1 MKKRIYCDYYIGID
15 AGTDSVGWAV
25 TDEYYNILKFRDKTM
40 WGIRLFDE
48 ANPAAER
55 RTHRT
60 QRRRYGRRAQR
71 TKLLQELF
79 AEEITKKDPGFFL
92 RMKESKYLPE
102 DRKYDFKYLLFNDDN
117 YTDGDFHK
125 DYPTAYRLRKAF
137 LDGKNISDP
146 RLLYLAVH
154 HIIINRGHFLFD
166 GVNVENVT
174 KFETVFNSLV
184 EYINDNFDS
193 ESDIKKITDVDTAK
207 FSEILKSKNTVT
219 AKKEAL
225 YELFGVKKGQL
236 KAVCDLLTGSSSVKL
251 SDLFDNETLNSA
263 ENIKIIFSDSS
274 YRDNHDIYEEVLED
288 KVEFTDYLKAVYDW
302 SVLADILGEHE
313 YISEVKDSEYEQ
325 YGEDLK
331 KLQRAVKK
339 YCPDRMNSFFYS
351 PDNGRNY
358 CAYAGSCNTG
368 GKKYSRLKWK
378 KKDNEKKK
386 TVQECFYKVV
396 KEMLNE
402 HLDDEDVKYIFDRI
416 ADGSFLIKLRTSK
429 NCIFP
434 YQLNELE
441 LRKILKNAENN
452 FPFLKEKDESGLTVS
467 DKIMKLLTFRIP
479 YYVGPL
485 NDEHKG
491 KNSNCWMVRRDNSKD
506 RITPWNFE
514 NKVDIEQ
521 SAQEFIFRMTNK
533 CTYLY
538 GEDVL
543 PKNSLLYSEY
553 EVLNELNNLSLN
565 GERLNVEDK
574 KDIIE
579 KVFKQKNKVKIKD
592 IVNYYRSVGKEVS
605 ADDFSGLSDMKEFKS
620 SLKSY
625 RDFDKIL
632 GGRFNYNYA
641 EEAILAVLLFSGDK
655 KILTSRLK
663 KIGGG
668 YFTDDEIKKISSL
681 RYSDWGRFSKKLLTG
696 VYSAYS
702 QTGEYMNIITAM
714 RETTCNFME
723 TQGQNFGFKDEI
735 QKINS
740 EVMPKI
746 NEFSYDALV
755 KDLYVSPKIKR
766 SVWQTLLIVREIV
779 KITGHEPKKI
789 FIEMARGT
797 DGTSKTP
804 DSRKKKLQDF
814 YKNCQKEKFEIIKS
828 IDFEGLNQSLK
839 ARDDS
844 ELRSDK
850 LYFYYSQLGRDMY
863 TGEEISLD
871 NFSNY
876 DKDHIYPRSLT
887 KDDSLDNLV
896 LVKKTI
902 NQDEKKAVY
911 PIPNGIIK
919 PKARELWEVLLKNG
933 LISKEKY
940 YRLTRTTE
948 FSLEERASFVNR
960 QIIETQQSTKAVVN
974 VLKQVFPKSAVVGV
988 KAGIVKD
995 FKDKYKIEK
1004 VRMVNDNHHAKDA
1017 YVSIISGNV
1026 FDTKFKHNVWAYFK
1040 NNDFEK
1046 YTLNTSIYDSNVGS
1060 KEKPAWKGGANG
1072 SIKTIKKIIADE
1084 QSILYTRYAFIRDG
1098 SFFDENLNPKP
1109 KPKSKSTLIPS
1120 KTGDEHLINQSDREI
1135 VKKYGGYSS
1144 KYAYFYLV
1152 EDSDETRSIVSVP
1165 AYLADSAEKDSAVLK
1180 NYLKNY
1186 AKIKEP
1192 KILMKKIKIGTL
1204 FCIDGFRVYLSGR
1217 KSEDDLRFKPGVQL
1231 VLPEDMY
1238 NYSKK
1243 IEVFMKHYP
1252 KFVENELNESEI
1264 DYYKFDSNKNL
1275 KLYDFFLERLL
1286 DNPFCKYARTK
1297 NSKSDYEQLNEKRTD
1312 FINLSMYKQVV
1323 VLFRLFKIF
1332 RCNAECAKFEDNFDT
1347 NFKIEGNLGE
1357 MFGNKKIDIITGKGN
1372 GKKSIYILNQSPTGL
1387 LEHKAVNLHSEKLK
1401 EK

>member
-1 MKKRIYCDYYIGID
+1 MKNEKRTYSDYFIGID

-25 TDEYYNILKFRDKTM
+25 TDEQYNILKFGKKAM

-48 ANPAAER
+48 ANPAADR
-55 RTHRT
+55 RMYRT

-79 AEEITKKDPGFFL
+79 AEEIAKKDPGFFL

-102 DRKYDFKYLLFNDDN
+102 DRKFDFKYLLFNDDN

-125 DYPTAYRLRKAF
+125 EYPTVYHLRKAF

-193 ESDIKKITDVDTAK
+193 ESDIKKITDVDTAE
-207 FSEILKSKNTVT
+207 FSEILKSKSAVT
-219 AKKEAL
+219 AKKKAL

-236 KAVCDLLTGSSSVKL
+236 KAVCDLLAGSSSVKL

-263 ENIKIIFSDSS
+263 EKNKITFSSSSYQDEHDSYEEILDGDIIFTDLLKSVYDWSILADILGDNSYISQSKVKSYDKHRADLELLKKVVNKHCRDKYYDLFKSDKNDKNYCAYSGMCKIGGKKKEIKRVKQDDFYAEIKKILKPFDDDDDVKIIFSD
-274 YRDNHDIYEEVLED
+274 IET
-288 KVEFTDYLKAVYDW
+288 K
-302 SVLADILGEHE
+302 
-313 YISEVKDSEYEQ
+313 
-325 YGEDLK
+325 
-331 KLQRAVKK
+331 
-339 YCPDRMNSFFYS
+339 
-351 PDNGRNY
+351 
-358 CAYAGSCNTG
+358 
-368 GKKYSRLKWK
+368 
-378 KKDNEKKK
+378 
-386 TVQECFYKVV
+386 
-396 KEMLNE
+396 
-402 HLDDEDVKYIFDRI
+402 
-416 ADGSFLIKLRTSK
+416 SFLPKQISTE
-429 NCIFP
+429 NCALP
-434 YQLNELE
+434 YQLNEFE
-441 LRKILKNAENN
+441 LKMILSNAGNN
-452 FPFLKEKDESGLTVS
+452 FPFLKEKDESGITVS

-485 NDEHKG
+485 NDAHKSE
-491 KNSNCWMVRRDNSKD
+491 NSNCWMVRRDNSKD

-605 ADDFSGLSDMKEFKS
+605 ADDFSGLADMKEFKS

-735 QKINS
+735 RKINS

-804 DSRKKKLQDF
+804 DSRKNRL
-814 YKNCQKEKFEIIKS
+814 
-828 IDFEGLNQSLK
+828 
-839 ARDDS
+839 S
-844 ELRSDK
+844 ELYKKCGEDSGVLYDSLAKHTDSDLRK
-850 LYFYYSQLGRDMY
+850 TALYLYYTQMGKCMY
-863 TGEEISLD
+863 SGENIELD
-871 NFSNY
+871 DLFDKNIY
-876 DKDHIYPRSLT
+876 DIDHIYPQSKT
-887 KDDSLDNLV
+887 KDDSLDNKV
-896 LVKKTI
+896 LVKKKL
-902 NQDEKKAVY
+902 NLDKSDKF
-911 PIPNGIIK
+911 PIPSHIITD
-919 PKARELWEVLLKNG
+919 KARENWIACKNAG

-940 YRLTRTTE
+940 ERLTRKTE
-948 FSLEERASFVNR
+948 LTADELAGFINR
-960 QIIETQQSTKAVVN
+960 QLVETRQSTKAVAEILTEMFPDTAIVYSKASN
-974 VLKQVFPKSAVVGV
+974 ADVFK
-988 KAGIVKD
+988 
-995 FKDKYKIEK
+995 KYFDIPK
-1004 VRMVNDNHHAKDA
+1004 VREVNDYHHARDA
-1017 YVSIISGNV
+1017 YINIVVGNV
-1026 FDTKFKHNVWAYFK
+1026 FDVKFTRNAVRFIKSGKQYSLNECMY
-1040 NNDFEK
+1040 DFP
-1046 YTLNTSIYDSNVGS
+1046 VGN
-1060 KEKPAWKGGANG
+1060 KDNPAWIPGVDG
-1072 SIKTIKKIIADE
+1072 TISTVKKVCSRE
-1084 QSILYTRYAFIRDG
+1084 NILYTRMPYTQCGTLYDVQLLKKGKGQFPAKPGDCHFDG
-1098 SFFDENLNPKP
+1098 QTSEE
-1109 KPKSKSTLIPS
+1109 I
-1120 KTGDEHLINQSDREI
+1120 IN
-1135 VKKYGGYSS
+1135 KYGGYN
-1144 KYAYFYLV
+1144 KIKGAYFCLV
-1152 EDSDETRSIVSVP
+1152 EHTDKKNNRVRSIEFVP
-1165 AYLADSAEKDSAVLK
+1165 VYLADSIEKNPSLLEKYVSETLGLKDADVRIRRIKMDSLFSYNGFLMNLSGRTGRQLIFKPAVQLRLNMGYYK
-1180 NYLKNY
+1180 YLKNIVKFHDRQRIMKNTLTVSDFDDISKEKNLELY
-1186 AKIKEP
+1186 DVLLSKIK
-1192 KILMKKIKIGTL
+1192 
-1204 FCIDGFRVYLSGR
+1204 DGVYGIVYSTPLKLLTENREKFISLS
-1217 KSEDDLRFKPGVQL
+1217 
-1231 VLPEDMY
+1231 
-1238 NYSKK
+1238 
-1243 IEVFMKHYP
+1243 
-1252 KFVENELNESEI
+1252 VESQAELLYNELHLFQCNRVNSDLSLLGGSPNSGI
-1264 DYYKFDSNKNL
+1264 ILIQKTVTDKNKEYL
-1275 KLYDFFLERLL
+1275 
-1286 DNPFCKYARTK
+1286 
-1297 NSKSDYEQLNEKRTD
+1297 
-1312 FINLSMYKQVV
+1312 I
-1323 VLFRLFKIF
+1323 
-1332 RCNAECAKFEDNFDT
+1332 
-1347 NFKIEGNLGE
+1347 
-1357 MFGNKKIDIITGKGN
+1357 
-1372 GKKSIYILNQSPTGL
+1372 NQSPTGL
-1387 LEHKAVNLHSEKLK
+1387 FESAPVDLYTI
-1401 EK
+1401 

>member
-1 MKKRIYCDYYIGID
+1 MKNEKRTYPDYFIGID

-25 TDEYYNILKFRDKTM
+25 TDEQYNILKFGKKAM

-55 RTHRT
+55 RMYRT

-125 DYPTAYRLRKAF
+125 EYPTVYHLRKAF

-154 HIIINRGHFLFD
+154 HVIINRGHFLFD

-193 ESDIKKITDVDTAK
+193 ESDIKKITDVDTAE
-207 FSEILKSKNTVT
+207 FSEILKSKSTVT
-219 AKKEAL
+219 AKKKAL
-225 YELFGVKKGQL
+225 YELFGVKKGQI
-236 KAVCDLLTGSSSVKL
+236 KAVCDLLAGSSSVKL
-251 SDLFDNETLNSA
+251 SDLFDNETLNSSEKNKITFSSSSYQDEHDSYEEILDGDIIFTDLLKSVYDWSILADILGDNSYISQSKVKSYDKHRADLKLLKKVVNKHCRDKYYDLFKSDKNDKNYCAYSGMCKIGGKKKEIKRAKLDDFYA
-263 ENIKIIFSDSS
+263 EIKKILKPFDDDDDVKIIFSD
-274 YRDNHDIYEEVLED
+274 IET
-288 KVEFTDYLKAVYDW
+288 K
-302 SVLADILGEHE
+302 
-313 YISEVKDSEYEQ
+313 
-325 YGEDLK
+325 
-331 KLQRAVKK
+331 
-339 YCPDRMNSFFYS
+339 
-351 PDNGRNY
+351 
-358 CAYAGSCNTG
+358 
-368 GKKYSRLKWK
+368 
-378 KKDNEKKK
+378 
-386 TVQECFYKVV
+386 
-396 KEMLNE
+396 
-402 HLDDEDVKYIFDRI
+402 
-416 ADGSFLIKLRTSK
+416 SFLPKQISTE
-429 NCIFP
+429 NCALP
-434 YQLNELE
+434 YQLNEFE
-441 LRKILKNAENN
+441 LKRILSNAENN
-452 FPFLKEKDESGLTVS
+452 FSFLKEKDESGITVS

-605 ADDFSGLSDMKEFKS
+605 ADDFSGLADMKEFKS

-632 GGRFNYNYA
+632 GGRFNCNYA

-746 NEFSYDALV
+746 NEFSYDVLV

-804 DSRKKKLQDF
+804 DSRKNRL
-814 YKNCQKEKFEIIKS
+814 
-828 IDFEGLNQSLK
+828 
-839 ARDDS
+839 S
-844 ELRSDK
+844 ELYKKCGEDSGVLYDSLAKHTDSDLRK
-850 LYFYYSQLGRDMY
+850 TALYLYYTQMGKCMY
-863 TGEEISLD
+863 SGEDIELD
-871 NFSNY
+871 NLFDKNIY
-876 DKDHIYPRSLT
+876 DIDHIYPQSKT
-887 KDDSLDNLV
+887 KDDSLDNKV
-896 LVKKTI
+896 LVKKKL
-902 NQDEKKAVY
+902 NLDKSDKF
-911 PIPNGIIK
+911 PIPSHIITD
-919 PKARELWEVLLKNG
+919 KARENWIACKNAG

-940 YRLTRTTE
+940 ERLTRKTE
-948 FSLEERASFVNR
+948 LTADELAGFINR
-960 QIIETQQSTKAVVN
+960 QLVETRQSTKAVAEILTEMFPDTAIVYSKASN
-974 VLKQVFPKSAVVGV
+974 ADVFK
-988 KAGIVKD
+988 
-995 FKDKYKIEK
+995 KYFDIPK
-1004 VRMVNDNHHAKDA
+1004 VREVNDYHHARDA
-1017 YVSIISGNV
+1017 YINIVVGNV
-1026 FDTKFKHNVWAYFK
+1026 FDVKFTRNAVRFIKSGKQYSLNECMY
-1040 NNDFEK
+1040 DFP
-1046 YTLNTSIYDSNVGS
+1046 VGN
-1060 KEKPAWKGGANG
+1060 KDNPAWIPGDDG
-1072 SIKTIKKIIADE
+1072 TISTVKKVCSRE
-1084 QSILYTRYAFIRDG
+1084 NILYTRMPYTQCGTLYDVQLLKKGKGQFPAKPGDCHFDG
-1098 SFFDENLNPKP
+1098 QTNEE
-1109 KPKSKSTLIPS
+1109 I
-1120 KTGDEHLINQSDREI
+1120 IN
-1135 VKKYGGYSS
+1135 KYGGYN
-1144 KYAYFYLV
+1144 KIKGAYFCLV
-1152 EDSDETRSIVSVP
+1152 EHTDKKNNRVRSIEYVP
-1165 AYLADSAEKDSAVLK
+1165 VYLADSIEKNPSLLEKYVSETLGLKDADVRIRRIKMDSLFSYNGFLMNLSGRTGSRLIFKPAVQLRLNMGYYK
-1180 NYLKNY
+1180 YLKNIVKFHDRQRIMKNTLTVSDFDDISKEKNLELY
-1186 AKIKEP
+1186 DVLLSKIK
-1192 KILMKKIKIGTL
+1192 
-1204 FCIDGFRVYLSGR
+1204 DGVYGIVYSTSLKLLTEKREKFISLS
-1217 KSEDDLRFKPGVQL
+1217 
-1231 VLPEDMY
+1231 
-1238 NYSKK
+1238 
-1243 IEVFMKHYP
+1243 
-1252 KFVENELNESEI
+1252 VELQAELLYNELHLFQCNRVNSDLSLLGGSPNSGI
-1264 DYYKFDSNKNL
+1264 ILIQKTVTDKNKEYL
-1275 KLYDFFLERLL
+1275 
-1286 DNPFCKYARTK
+1286 
-1297 NSKSDYEQLNEKRTD
+1297 
-1312 FINLSMYKQVV
+1312 I
-1323 VLFRLFKIF
+1323 
-1332 RCNAECAKFEDNFDT
+1332 
-1347 NFKIEGNLGE
+1347 
-1357 MFGNKKIDIITGKGN
+1357 
-1372 GKKSIYILNQSPTGL
+1372 NQSPTGL
-1387 LEHKAVNLHSEKLK
+1387 FESVPVDLYTI
-1401 EK
+1401 

>member
-313 YISEVKDSEYEQ
+313 YISEVKDSEYKQ

-331 KLQRAVKK
+331 KLKRAVKK
-339 YCPDRMNSFFYS
+339 YCPDRMNSFFNS

-605 ADDFSGLSDMKEFKS
+605 AEDFSGLSDMKEFKS

-655 KILTSRLK
+655 KILTSRLE

-804 DSRKKKLQDF
+804 DSRKNRLSELYKK
-814 YKNCQKEKFEIIKS
+814 CGE
-828 IDFEGLNQSLK
+828 
-839 ARDDS
+839 DS
-844 ELRSDK
+844 EVLYDSLAKHTDSDLRK
-850 LYFYYSQLGRDMY
+850 TALYLYYTQMGKCMY
-863 TGEEISLD
+863 SGEDIELD
-871 NFSNY
+871 NLFDKNIY
-876 DKDHIYPRSLT
+876 DIDHIYPQSKT
-887 KDDSLDNLV
+887 KDDSLDNKV
-896 LVKKTI
+896 LVKKKL
-902 NQDEKKAVY
+902 NLDKSDKF
-911 PIPNGIIK
+911 PIPSHIITD
-919 PKARELWEVLLKNG
+919 KARENWIACKNAG

-940 YRLTRTTE
+940 ERLTRKTE
-948 FSLEERASFVNR
+948 LTADELAGFINR
-960 QIIETQQSTKAVVN
+960 QLVETRQSTKAVAEILTEMLPDTAIVYAKASN
-974 VLKQVFPKSAVVGV
+974 ADVFK
-988 KAGIVKD
+988 
-995 FKDKYKIEK
+995 KYFDIPK
-1004 VRMVNDNHHAKDA
+1004 VREVNDYHHARDA
-1017 YVSIISGNV
+1017 YVNIVVGNV
-1026 FDTKFKHNVWAYFK
+1026 FDVKFTRNTVRFIKSGKQYSLNECMY
-1040 NNDFEK
+1040 DFP
-1046 YTLNTSIYDSNVGS
+1046 VGN
-1060 KEKPAWKGGANG
+1060 KDNPAWIPGDDG
-1072 SIKTIKKIIADE
+1072 TISTVKKVCSRE
-1084 QSILYTRYAFIRDG
+1084 NILYTRMPYTQGGTLYDVQLLKKGKGQFPAKPGDCHFDG
-1098 SFFDENLNPKP
+1098 QTNEE
-1109 KPKSKSTLIPS
+1109 I
-1120 KTGDEHLINQSDREI
+1120 IN
-1135 VKKYGGYSS
+1135 KYGGYN
-1144 KYAYFYLV
+1144 KIKGAYFCLV
-1152 EDSDETRSIVSVP
+1152 EHTDKKNKRVRSIEYVP
-1165 AYLADSAEKDSAVLK
+1165 VYLADSIEKNPSLLEKYVSETLGLKDADVRIRRIKMDSLFSYNGFLMNLSGRTGSQLIFKPAVQLRLNMGYYK
-1180 NYLKNY
+1180 YLKNIVKFHDRQRIMKNTLTVSDFDDITKDKNLELY
-1186 AKIKEP
+1186 DVLLSRIK
-1192 KILMKKIKIGTL
+1192 
-1204 FCIDGFRVYLSGR
+1204 DGVYGIVYSTPLKLLTEKREKFIFLS
-1217 KSEDDLRFKPGVQL
+1217 
-1231 VLPEDMY
+1231 
-1238 NYSKK
+1238 
-1243 IEVFMKHYP
+1243 
-1252 KFVENELNESEI
+1252 VESQAELLYNELHLFQCNRVNSDLSLLNGSANSGI
-1264 DYYKFDSNKNL
+1264 IRIQKVISNK
-1275 KLYDFFLERLL
+1275 
-1286 DNPFCKYARTK
+1286 
-1297 NSKSDYEQLNEKRTD
+1297 
-1312 FINLSMYKQVV
+1312 
-1323 VLFRLFKIF
+1323 
-1332 RCNAECAKFEDNFDT
+1332 
-1347 NFKIEGNLGE
+1347 
-1357 MFGNKKIDIITGKGN
+1357 DIIFL
-1372 GKKSIYILNQSPTGL
+1372 INQSPTGL
-1387 LEHKAVNLHSEKLK
+1387 FENKINLKTI
-1401 EK
+1401 

>member
-1 MKKRIYCDYYIGID
+1 MKNEKRTYPDYFIGID

-25 TDEYYNILKFRDKTM
+25 TDEQYNILKFGKKAM

-55 RTHRT
+55 RMYRT

-79 AEEITKKDPGFFL
+79 AEEIAKKDPGFFL

-125 DYPTAYRLRKAF
+125 EYPTVYHLRKAF

-193 ESDIKKITDVDTAK
+193 ESDIKKITDVDIAE
-207 FSEILKSKNTVT
+207 FSEILKSKSTVT
-219 AKKEAL
+219 AKKKAL

-236 KAVCDLLTGSSSVKL
+236 KAVCDLLAGSSSVKL
-251 SDLFDNETLNSA
+251 SDLFDNETLNSS
-263 ENIKIIFSDSS
+263 EKNKITFSSSSYQDEHDSYEEILDGDIIF
-274 YRDNHDIYEEVLED
+274 
-288 KVEFTDYLKAVYDW
+288 TDLLKSVYDW
-302 SVLADILGEHE
+302 SILADILGENS
-313 YISEVKDSEYEQ
+313 YISQSKVKSYDKHRADLEL
-325 YGEDLK
+325 LK
-331 KLQRAVKK
+331 KVVNKHCRDK
-339 YCPDRMNSFFYS
+339 YYDLFKSDKN
-351 PDNGRNY
+351 DKNY
-358 CAYAGSCNTG
+358 CAYSGMCKIG
-368 GKKYSRLKWK
+368 GKK
-378 KKDNEKKK
+378 
-386 TVQECFYKVV
+386 
-396 KEMLNE
+396 KEIKRAK
-402 HLDDEDVKYIFDRI
+402 LDDFYAEIKKILKPFDDDDDVKIIFSDI
-416 ADGSFLIKLRTSK
+416 ETKSFLPKQISTE
-429 NCIFP
+429 NCALP
-434 YQLNELE
+434 YQLNEFE
-441 LRKILKNAENN
+441 LKRILSNAGNN
-452 FPFLKEKDESGLTVS
+452 FPFLKEKDESGITVS

-605 ADDFSGLSDMKEFKS
+605 ADDFSGLADMKEFKS

-632 GGRFNYNYA
+632 GGRFNCNYA

-755 KDLYVSPKIKR
+755 KNLYVSPKIKR

-804 DSRKKKLQDF
+804 DSRKNRL
-814 YKNCQKEKFEIIKS
+814 
-828 IDFEGLNQSLK
+828 
-839 ARDDS
+839 S
-844 ELRSDK
+844 ELYKKCGEDSGVLYDSLAKHTDSDLRK
-850 LYFYYSQLGRDMY
+850 TALYLYYTQMGKCMY
-863 TGEEISLD
+863 SGEDIELD
-871 NFSNY
+871 DLFDKNIY
-876 DKDHIYPRSLT
+876 DIDHIYPQSKT
-887 KDDSLDNLV
+887 KDDSLDNKV
-896 LVKKTI
+896 LVKKKL
-902 NQDEKKAVY
+902 NLDKSDKF
-911 PIPNGIIK
+911 PIPSHIITD
-919 PKARELWEVLLKNG
+919 KARENWIACKNAG

-940 YRLTRTTE
+940 ERLTRKTE
-948 FSLEERASFVNR
+948 LTADELAGFINR
-960 QIIETQQSTKAVVN
+960 QLVETRQSTKAVAEILTEMFPDTAIVYSKASN
-974 VLKQVFPKSAVVGV
+974 VDVFK
-988 KAGIVKD
+988 
-995 FKDKYKIEK
+995 KYFDIPK
-1004 VRMVNDNHHAKDA
+1004 VREVNDYHHARDA
-1017 YVSIISGNV
+1017 YINIVVGNV
-1026 FDTKFKHNVWAYFK
+1026 FDVKFTRNAVRFIKSGKQYSLNECMY
-1040 NNDFEK
+1040 DFP
-1046 YTLNTSIYDSNVGS
+1046 VGN
-1060 KEKPAWKGGANG
+1060 KDNPAWIPGDDG
-1072 SIKTIKKIIADE
+1072 TISTVKKVCSRE
-1084 QSILYTRYAFIRDG
+1084 NILYTRMPYTQCGTLYDVQLLKKGKGQFPAKPGDCHFDG
-1098 SFFDENLNPKP
+1098 QTNEK
-1109 KPKSKSTLIPS
+1109 I
-1120 KTGDEHLINQSDREI
+1120 IN
-1135 VKKYGGYSS
+1135 KYGGYN
-1144 KYAYFYLV
+1144 KIKGAYFCLV
-1152 EDSDETRSIVSVP
+1152 EHTDKKNNRVRSIEYVP
-1165 AYLADSAEKDSAVLK
+1165 VYLADSIEKNPSLLEKYVSETLGLKDADVRIRRIKMDSLFSYNGFLMNLSGRTGSQLIFKPAVQLRLNMGYYK
-1180 NYLKNY
+1180 YLKNIVKFHDRQRIMKNTLTVSDFDDISKEKNLELY
-1186 AKIKEP
+1186 DVLLSKIK
-1192 KILMKKIKIGTL
+1192 
-1204 FCIDGFRVYLSGR
+1204 DGVYGIVYSTPLKLLTEKREKFISLS
-1217 KSEDDLRFKPGVQL
+1217 
-1231 VLPEDMY
+1231 
-1238 NYSKK
+1238 
-1243 IEVFMKHYP
+1243 
-1252 KFVENELNESEI
+1252 VELQAELLYNELHLFQCNRVNSDLSLLGGSPNSGI
-1264 DYYKFDSNKNL
+1264 ILIQKTVTDKNKEYL
-1275 KLYDFFLERLL
+1275 
-1286 DNPFCKYARTK
+1286 
-1297 NSKSDYEQLNEKRTD
+1297 
-1312 FINLSMYKQVV
+1312 I
-1323 VLFRLFKIF
+1323 
-1332 RCNAECAKFEDNFDT
+1332 
-1347 NFKIEGNLGE
+1347 
-1357 MFGNKKIDIITGKGN
+1357 
-1372 GKKSIYILNQSPTGL
+1372 NQSPTGL
-1387 LEHKAVNLHSEKLK
+1387 FESAPVDLYTI
-1401 EK
+1401 

>member
-1 MKKRIYCDYYIGID
+1 MKSEKRTYPDYFIGID

-25 TDEYYNILKFRDKTM
+25 TDEQYNILKFGKKAM

-55 RTHRT
+55 RMYRT

-79 AEEITKKDPGFFL
+79 AEEIAKKDPGFFL

-125 DYPTAYRLRKAF
+125 EYPTVYHLRKAF

-154 HIIINRGHFLFD
+154 HVIINRGHFLFD

-193 ESDIKKITDVDTAK
+193 ESDIKKITDVDTAE
-207 FSEILKSKNTVT
+207 FSEILKSKSTVT
-219 AKKEAL
+219 AKKKAL
-225 YELFGVKKGQL
+225 YELFGVKKGQI
-236 KAVCDLLTGSSSVKL
+236 KAVCDLLAGSSSVKL
-251 SDLFDNETLNSA
+251 SDLFDNETLNSSEKNKITFSSSSYQDEHDSYEEILDGDIIFTDLLKSVYDWSILADILGDNSYISQSKVKSYDKHRADLKLLKKVVNKHCRDKYYDLFKSDKNDKNYCAYSGMCKIGGKKKEIKRAKLDDFYA
-263 ENIKIIFSDSS
+263 EIKKILKPFDDDDDVKIIFSD
-274 YRDNHDIYEEVLED
+274 IET
-288 KVEFTDYLKAVYDW
+288 K
-302 SVLADILGEHE
+302 
-313 YISEVKDSEYEQ
+313 
-325 YGEDLK
+325 
-331 KLQRAVKK
+331 
-339 YCPDRMNSFFYS
+339 
-351 PDNGRNY
+351 
-358 CAYAGSCNTG
+358 
-368 GKKYSRLKWK
+368 
-378 KKDNEKKK
+378 
-386 TVQECFYKVV
+386 
-396 KEMLNE
+396 
-402 HLDDEDVKYIFDRI
+402 
-416 ADGSFLIKLRTSK
+416 SFLPKQISTE
-429 NCIFP
+429 NCALP
-434 YQLNELE
+434 YQLNEFE
-441 LRKILKNAENN
+441 LKRILSNAGNN
-452 FPFLKEKDESGLTVS
+452 FSFLKEKDESGITVS

-605 ADDFSGLSDMKEFKS
+605 ADDFSGLADMKEFKS

-632 GGRFNYNYA
+632 GDRFNCNYA

-789 FIEMARGT
+789 FIEMARGS

-804 DSRKKKLQDF
+804 DSRKNRL
-814 YKNCQKEKFEIIKS
+814 
-828 IDFEGLNQSLK
+828 
-839 ARDDS
+839 S
-844 ELRSDK
+844 ELYKKCGEDSGVLYDSLAKHTDSDLRK
-850 LYFYYSQLGRDMY
+850 TALYLYYTQMGKCMY
-863 TGEEISLD
+863 SGEDIELD
-871 NFSNY
+871 NLFDKNIY
-876 DKDHIYPRSLT
+876 DIDHIYPQSKT
-887 KDDSLDNLV
+887 KDDSLDNKV
-896 LVKKTI
+896 LVKKKL
-902 NQDEKKAVY
+902 NLDKSDKF
-911 PIPNGIIK
+911 PIPSHIITD
-919 PKARELWEVLLKNG
+919 KARENWIACKNAG

-940 YRLTRTTE
+940 ERLTRKTE
-948 FSLEERASFVNR
+948 LTADELAGFINR
-960 QIIETQQSTKAVVN
+960 QLVETRQSTKAVAEILTEMFPDTAIVYSKASN
-974 VLKQVFPKSAVVGV
+974 ADVFK
-988 KAGIVKD
+988 
-995 FKDKYKIEK
+995 KYFDIPK
-1004 VRMVNDNHHAKDA
+1004 VREVNDYHHARDA
-1017 YVSIISGNV
+1017 YINIVVGNV
-1026 FDTKFKHNVWAYFK
+1026 FDVKFTRNAVRFIKSGKQYSLNECMY
-1040 NNDFEK
+1040 DFP
-1046 YTLNTSIYDSNVGS
+1046 VGN
-1060 KEKPAWKGGANG
+1060 KDNPAWIPGDDG
-1072 SIKTIKKIIADE
+1072 TISTVKKVCSRE
-1084 QSILYTRYAFIRDG
+1084 NILYTRMPYTQCGTLYDVQLLKKGKGQFPAKPGDCHFDG
-1098 SFFDENLNPKP
+1098 QTNEE
-1109 KPKSKSTLIPS
+1109 I
-1120 KTGDEHLINQSDREI
+1120 IN
-1135 VKKYGGYSS
+1135 KYGGYN
-1144 KYAYFYLV
+1144 KIKGAYFCLV
-1152 EDSDETRSIVSVP
+1152 EHTDKKNNRVRSIEYVP
-1165 AYLADSAEKDSAVLK
+1165 VYLADSIEKNPSLLEKYVSETLGLKDADVRIRRIKMDSLFSYNGFLMNLSGRTGSRLIFKPAVQLRLNMGYYK
-1180 NYLKNY
+1180 YLKNIVKFHDRQRIMKNTLTVSDFDDISKEKNLELY
-1186 AKIKEP
+1186 DVLLSKIK
-1192 KILMKKIKIGTL
+1192 
-1204 FCIDGFRVYLSGR
+1204 DGVYGIVYSTSLKLLTEKREKFISLS
-1217 KSEDDLRFKPGVQL
+1217 
-1231 VLPEDMY
+1231 
-1238 NYSKK
+1238 
-1243 IEVFMKHYP
+1243 
-1252 KFVENELNESEI
+1252 VELQAELLYNELHLFQCNRVNSDLSLLGGSPNSGI
-1264 DYYKFDSNKNL
+1264 ILIQKTVTDKNKEYL
-1275 KLYDFFLERLL
+1275 
-1286 DNPFCKYARTK
+1286 
-1297 NSKSDYEQLNEKRTD
+1297 
-1312 FINLSMYKQVV
+1312 I
-1323 VLFRLFKIF
+1323 
-1332 RCNAECAKFEDNFDT
+1332 
-1347 NFKIEGNLGE
+1347 
-1357 MFGNKKIDIITGKGN
+1357 
-1372 GKKSIYILNQSPTGL
+1372 NQSPTGL
-1387 LEHKAVNLHSEKLK
+1387 FESVPVDLYTI
-1401 EK
+1401 

>member
-1 MKKRIYCDYYIGID
+1 MKNEKRTYPDYFIGID

-25 TDEYYNILKFRDKTM
+25 TDEQYNILKFGKKAM

-55 RTHRT
+55 RMYRT

-79 AEEITKKDPGFFL
+79 AEEIAKKDPGFFL

-125 DYPTAYRLRKAF
+125 EYPTVYHLRKAF

-154 HIIINRGHFLFD
+154 HVIINRGHFLFD

-193 ESDIKKITDVDTAK
+193 ESDIKKITDVDTAE
-207 FSEILKSKNTVT
+207 FSEILKSKSTVT
-219 AKKEAL
+219 AKKKAL
-225 YELFGVKKGQL
+225 YELFGVKKGQI
-236 KAVCDLLTGSSSVKL
+236 KAVCDLLAGSSSVKL
-251 SDLFDNETLNSA
+251 SDLFDNETLNSSEKNKITFSSSSYQDEHDSYEEILDGDIIFTDLLKSVYDWSILADILGDNSYISQSKVKSYDKHRADLKLLKKVVNKHCRDKYYDLFKSDKNDKNYCAYSGMCKIGGKKKEIKRAKLDDFYA
-263 ENIKIIFSDSS
+263 EIKKILKPFDDDDDVKIIFSD
-274 YRDNHDIYEEVLED
+274 IET
-288 KVEFTDYLKAVYDW
+288 K
-302 SVLADILGEHE
+302 
-313 YISEVKDSEYEQ
+313 
-325 YGEDLK
+325 
-331 KLQRAVKK
+331 
-339 YCPDRMNSFFYS
+339 
-351 PDNGRNY
+351 
-358 CAYAGSCNTG
+358 
-368 GKKYSRLKWK
+368 
-378 KKDNEKKK
+378 
-386 TVQECFYKVV
+386 
-396 KEMLNE
+396 
-402 HLDDEDVKYIFDRI
+402 
-416 ADGSFLIKLRTSK
+416 SFLPKQISTE
-429 NCIFP
+429 NCALP
-434 YQLNELE
+434 YQLNEFE
-441 LRKILKNAENN
+441 LKRILSNAGNN
-452 FPFLKEKDESGLTVS
+452 FSFLKEKDESGITVS

-605 ADDFSGLSDMKEFKS
+605 ADDFSGLADMKEFKS

-632 GGRFNYNYA
+632 GDRFNCNYA

-681 RYSDWGRFSKKLLTG
+681 RYSDWGRFSKKLLIG

-804 DSRKKKLQDF
+804 DSRKNRL
-814 YKNCQKEKFEIIKS
+814 
-828 IDFEGLNQSLK
+828 
-839 ARDDS
+839 S
-844 ELRSDK
+844 ELYKKCGEDSGVLYDSLAKHTDSDLRK
-850 LYFYYSQLGRDMY
+850 TALYLYYTQMGKCMY
-863 TGEEISLD
+863 SGEDIELD
-871 NFSNY
+871 DLFDKNIY
-876 DKDHIYPRSLT
+876 DIDHIYPQSKT
-887 KDDSLDNLV
+887 KDDSLDNKV
-896 LVKKTI
+896 LVKKKL
-902 NQDEKKAVY
+902 NLDKSDKF
-911 PIPNGIIK
+911 PIPSHIITD
-919 PKARELWEVLLKNG
+919 KARENWIACKNAG

-940 YRLTRTTE
+940 ERLTRKTE
-948 FSLEERASFVNR
+948 LTADELAGFINR
-960 QIIETQQSTKAVVN
+960 QLVETRQSTKAVAEILTEMFPDTAIVYSKASN
-974 VLKQVFPKSAVVGV
+974 ADVFK
-988 KAGIVKD
+988 
-995 FKDKYKIEK
+995 KYFDIPK
-1004 VRMVNDNHHAKDA
+1004 VREVNDYHHARDA
-1017 YVSIISGNV
+1017 YINIVVGNV
-1026 FDTKFKHNVWAYFK
+1026 FDVKFTRNAVRFIKSGKQYSLNECMY
-1040 NNDFEK
+1040 DFP
-1046 YTLNTSIYDSNVGS
+1046 VGN
-1060 KEKPAWKGGANG
+1060 KDNPAWIPGDDG
-1072 SIKTIKKIIADE
+1072 TISTVKKVCSRE
-1084 QSILYTRYAFIRDG
+1084 NILYTRMPYTQCGTLYDVQLLKKGKGQFPAKPGDCHFDG
-1098 SFFDENLNPKP
+1098 QTNEE
-1109 KPKSKSTLIPS
+1109 I
-1120 KTGDEHLINQSDREI
+1120 IN
-1135 VKKYGGYSS
+1135 KYGGYN
-1144 KYAYFYLV
+1144 KIKGAYFCLV
-1152 EDSDETRSIVSVP
+1152 EHTDKKNNRVRSIEYVP
-1165 AYLADSAEKDSAVLK
+1165 VYLADSIEKNPSLLEKYVSETLGLKDADVRIRRIKMDSLFSYNGFLMNLSGRTGSRLIFKPAVQLRLNMGYYK
-1180 NYLKNY
+1180 YLKNIVKFHDRQRIMKNTLTVSDFDDISKEKNLELY
-1186 AKIKEP
+1186 DVLLSKIK
-1192 KILMKKIKIGTL
+1192 
-1204 FCIDGFRVYLSGR
+1204 DGVYGIVYSTSLKLLTEKREKFISLS
-1217 KSEDDLRFKPGVQL
+1217 
-1231 VLPEDMY
+1231 
-1238 NYSKK
+1238 
-1243 IEVFMKHYP
+1243 
-1252 KFVENELNESEI
+1252 VELQAELLYNELHLFQCNRVNSDLSLLGGSPNSGI
-1264 DYYKFDSNKNL
+1264 ILIQKTVTDKNKEYL
-1275 KLYDFFLERLL
+1275 
-1286 DNPFCKYARTK
+1286 
-1297 NSKSDYEQLNEKRTD
+1297 
-1312 FINLSMYKQVV
+1312 I
-1323 VLFRLFKIF
+1323 
-1332 RCNAECAKFEDNFDT
+1332 
-1347 NFKIEGNLGE
+1347 
-1357 MFGNKKIDIITGKGN
+1357 
-1372 GKKSIYILNQSPTGL
+1372 NQSPTGL
-1387 LEHKAVNLHSEKLK
+1387 FESAPVDLYTI
-1401 EK
+1401 

>member
-1 MKKRIYCDYYIGID
+1 MENEKRVYPDYFIGID

-25 TDEYYNILKFRDKTM
+25 TDEQYNILKFGKKAM

-55 RTHRT
+55 RMYRT

-79 AEEITKKDPGFFL
+79 AEEIAKKDPGFFL

-102 DRKYDFKYLLFNDDN
+102 DRKFDFKYILFNDDD
-117 YTDGDFHK
+117 YTDSDFHK
-125 DYPTAYRLRKAF
+125 EYPTVYHLRKAF
-137 LDGKNISDP
+137 LDGKNITDP

-193 ESDIKKITDVDTAK
+193 ESDVKKITDVDAFE

-219 AKKEAL
+219 AKKKAL

-236 KAVCDLLTGSSSVKL
+236 KSVCDLLAGSSGVKL
-251 SDLFDNETLNSA
+251 SELFDNETLDSA
-263 ENIKIIFSDSS
+263 EKNKITFSGSS
-274 YRDNHDIYEEVLED
+274 YQDEHDSCEEVLD
-288 KVEFTDYLKAVYDW
+288 DGVIFIDLLKSVYDW
-302 SVLADILGEHE
+302 SVLADILGDNA
-313 YISEVKDSEYEQ
+313 YISQSKVKSYDKH
-325 YGEDLK
+325 GGDLK
-331 KLQRAVKK
+331 LLKK
-339 YCPDRMNSFFYS
+339 VINRHCRDKYYDFFKS
-351 PDNGRNY
+351 DKNDKNY
-358 CAYAGSCNTG
+358 CAYSGMCKIG
-368 GKKYSRLKWK
+368 GNKKEIKRVKQDDFYAEIKKMLKPFDD
-378 KKDNEKKK
+378 DN
-386 TVQECFYKVV
+386 
-396 KEMLNE
+396 
-402 HLDDEDVKYIFDRI
+402 DVKII
-416 ADGSFLIKLRTSK
+416 LADIETKSFLPKQISPD
-429 NCIFP
+429 NCAIP
-434 YQLNELE
+434 YQLNEFE
-441 LRKILKNAENN
+441 LKRILLNAENN
-452 FPFLKEKDESGLTVS
+452 FPFLKEKDESGIAVN

-485 NDEHKG
+485 NDEHKCE
-491 KNSNCWMVRRDNSKD
+491 NSNCWMVRRDNSKD

-605 ADDFSGLSDMKEFKS
+605 ADDFSGLADMKEFKS

-632 GGRFNYNYA
+632 GDRFNYNFV

-655 KILTSRLK
+655 KILISRLK
-663 KIGGG
+663 KIGSG

-696 VYSAYS
+696 VYSVYS

-746 NEFSYDALV
+746 NDFSYDALV

-804 DSRKKKLQDF
+804 DSRKNRLLELYEKCGEDSGVLYDSLSKHTDSDLRKTALYLYYTQMGKCMYSGEDIELDDLF
-814 YKNCQKEKFEIIKS
+814 NKNI
-828 IDFEGLNQSLK
+828 
-839 ARDDS
+839 
-844 ELRSDK
+844 
-850 LYFYYSQLGRDMY
+850 
-863 TGEEISLD
+863 
-871 NFSNY
+871 Y
-876 DKDHIYPRSLT
+876 DIDHIYPQSKT
-887 KDDSLDNLV
+887 KDDSLDNKV
-896 LVKKTI
+896 LVKKKL
-902 NQDEKKAVY
+902 NLDKSDRF
-911 PIPNGIIK
+911 PIPSHIITD
-919 PKARELWEVLLKNG
+919 KARENWIACRNAG

-940 YRLTRTTE
+940 ERLTRKTE
-948 FSLEERASFVNR
+948 LTADELAGFINR
-960 QIIETQQSTKAVVN
+960 QLVETRQSTKAV
-974 VLKQVFPKSAVVGV
+974 
-988 KAGIVKD
+988 AGIFTEMFPDTLIVYAKASNAD
-995 FKDKYKIEK
+995 VFKKHFDIPK
-1004 VRMVNDNHHAKDA
+1004 VREVNDYHHARDA
-1017 YVSIISGNV
+1017 YVNIVVGNV
-1026 FDTKFKHNVWAYFK
+1026 FDVKFTRNAVRFIKSGKQYS
-1040 NNDFEK
+1040 
-1046 YTLNTSIYDSNVGS
+1046 LNECMYNYPVGNKDNPAWIPGDDGTIATVKKTCS
-1060 KEKPAWKGGANG
+1060 KEN
-1072 SIKTIKKIIADE
+1072 
-1084 QSILYTRYAFIRDG
+1084 ILYTRMPYTQGGTLYDVQLLKKGKGQFPAKPGDCHFDG
-1098 SFFDENLNPKP
+1098 QTNEE
-1109 KPKSKSTLIPS
+1109 I
-1120 KTGDEHLINQSDREI
+1120 IN
-1135 VKKYGGYSS
+1135 KYGGYN
-1144 KYAYFYLV
+1144 KIKGAYFCFV
-1152 EDSDETRSIVSVP
+1152 EHTDKKNKRVRSIEYVP
-1165 AYLADSAEKDSAVLK
+1165 VYLADSIEKNPSLLEKYVSETLGLKDADVRIRRIKMDSLFSYNGALVNITGRQNDRILFKHSVQLK
-1180 NYLKNY
+1180 IKGDYYKYLKNIVKFCDRQKAMKNTLSVNEFDNITKERNIEIY
-1186 AKIKEP
+1186 DTLVSKIKDGVYGIVYSAPLKLLTEKRENFVSLSIEAQAELLYNALHLFQCNRVNSDLSLLKGP
-1192 KILMKKIKIGTL
+1192 KNTGAISFDKFLSDKNK
-1204 FCIDGFRVYLSGR
+1204 VYL
-1217 KSEDDLRFKPGVQL
+1217 V
-1231 VLPEDMY
+1231 
-1238 NYSKK
+1238 
-1243 IEVFMKHYP
+1243 
-1252 KFVENELNESEI
+1252 
-1264 DYYKFDSNKNL
+1264 
-1275 KLYDFFLERLL
+1275 
-1286 DNPFCKYARTK
+1286 
-1297 NSKSDYEQLNEKRTD
+1297 
-1312 FINLSMYKQVV
+1312 
-1323 VLFRLFKIF
+1323 
-1332 RCNAECAKFEDNFDT
+1332 
-1347 NFKIEGNLGE
+1347 
-1357 MFGNKKIDIITGKGN
+1357 
-1372 GKKSIYILNQSPTGL
+1372 NQSPTGL
-1387 LEHKAVNLHSEKLK
+1387 FENKIDLK
-1401 EK
+1401 TI

>member
-1 MKKRIYCDYYIGID
+1 MKNEKRTYPDYFIGID

-25 TDEYYNILKFRDKTM
+25 TDEQYNILKFGKKAM

-55 RTHRT
+55 RMYRT

-125 DYPTAYRLRKAF
+125 EYPTVYHLRKAF

-154 HIIINRGHFLFD
+154 HVIINRGHFLFD

-193 ESDIKKITDVDTAK
+193 ESDIKKITDVDTAE
-207 FSEILKSKNTVT
+207 FSEILKSKSTVT
-219 AKKEAL
+219 AKKKAL
-225 YELFGVKKGQL
+225 YELFGVKKGQI
-236 KAVCDLLTGSSSVKL
+236 KAVCDLLAGSSSVNL
-251 SDLFDNETLNSA
+251 SDLFDNETLNSSEKNKITFSSSSYQDEHDSYEEILDGDIIFTDLLKSVYDWSILADILGDNSYISQSKVKSYDKHRADLKLLKKVVNKHCRDKYYDLFKSDKNDKNYCAYSGMCKIGGKKKEIKRAKLDDFYA
-263 ENIKIIFSDSS
+263 EIKKILKPFDDDDDVKIIFSD
-274 YRDNHDIYEEVLED
+274 IET
-288 KVEFTDYLKAVYDW
+288 K
-302 SVLADILGEHE
+302 
-313 YISEVKDSEYEQ
+313 
-325 YGEDLK
+325 
-331 KLQRAVKK
+331 
-339 YCPDRMNSFFYS
+339 
-351 PDNGRNY
+351 
-358 CAYAGSCNTG
+358 
-368 GKKYSRLKWK
+368 
-378 KKDNEKKK
+378 
-386 TVQECFYKVV
+386 
-396 KEMLNE
+396 
-402 HLDDEDVKYIFDRI
+402 
-416 ADGSFLIKLRTSK
+416 SFLPKQISTE
-429 NCIFP
+429 NCALP
-434 YQLNELE
+434 YQLNEFE
-441 LRKILKNAENN
+441 LKRILSNAGNN
-452 FPFLKEKDESGLTVS
+452 FSFLKEKDESGITVS

-605 ADDFSGLSDMKEFKS
+605 ADDFSGLADMKEFKS

-632 GGRFNYNYA
+632 GDRFNCNYA

-804 DSRKKKLQDF
+804 DSRKNRL
-814 YKNCQKEKFEIIKS
+814 
-828 IDFEGLNQSLK
+828 
-839 ARDDS
+839 S
-844 ELRSDK
+844 ELYKKCGEDSGVLYDSLAKHTDSDLRK
-850 LYFYYSQLGRDMY
+850 TALYLYYTQMGKCMY
-863 TGEEISLD
+863 SGEDIELD
-871 NFSNY
+871 DLFDKNIY
-876 DKDHIYPRSLT
+876 DIDHIYPQSKT
-887 KDDSLDNLV
+887 KDDSLDNKV
-896 LVKKTI
+896 LVKKKL
-902 NQDEKKAVY
+902 NLDKSDKF
-911 PIPNGIIK
+911 PIPSHIITD
-919 PKARELWEVLLKNG
+919 KARENWIACKNAG

-940 YRLTRTTE
+940 ERLTRKTE
-948 FSLEERASFVNR
+948 LTADELAGFINR
-960 QIIETQQSTKAVVN
+960 QLVETRQSTKAVAEILTEMFPDTAIVYSKASN
-974 VLKQVFPKSAVVGV
+974 ADVFK
-988 KAGIVKD
+988 
-995 FKDKYKIEK
+995 KYFDIPK
-1004 VRMVNDNHHAKDA
+1004 VREVNDYHHARDA
-1017 YVSIISGNV
+1017 YINIVVGNV
-1026 FDTKFKHNVWAYFK
+1026 FDVKFTRNAVRFIKSGKQYSLNECMY
-1040 NNDFEK
+1040 DFP
-1046 YTLNTSIYDSNVGS
+1046 VGN
-1060 KEKPAWKGGANG
+1060 KDNPAWIPGDDG
-1072 SIKTIKKIIADE
+1072 TISTVKKVCSRE
-1084 QSILYTRYAFIRDG
+1084 NILYTRMPYTQCGTLYDVQLLKKGKGQFPAKPGDCHFDGQTNEEIINKYGGYNKIKGAYFCLVEHTDKKNNRVRSIEYVPVYLADSIEKNPSLLEKYVSETLGLKDADVRIRRIKMDSLFSYNGFLMNLSGRTGSRLIFKPAVQLRLNMGYYKYLKNIVKFHDRQRIMKNTLTVSDFDDISKEKNLELYDVLLSKIKDGVYGIVYSTSLKLLTEKREKFISLSVELQVELLYNELHLFQCNRVNSDLSLLGG
-1098 SFFDENLNPKP
+1098 SPN
-1109 KPKSKSTLIPS
+1109 SGIILIQ
-1120 KTGDEHLINQSDREI
+1120 KTVTDKNKEYLINQSPTSLFE
-1135 VKKYGGYSS
+1135 
-1144 KYAYFYLV
+1144 
-1152 EDSDETRSIVSVP
+1152 
-1165 AYLADSAEKDSAVLK
+1165 SAPV
-1180 NYLKNY
+1180 
-1186 AKIKEP
+1186 
-1192 KILMKKIKIGTL
+1192 
-1204 FCIDGFRVYLSGR
+1204 
-1217 KSEDDLRFKPGVQL
+1217 DL
-1231 VLPEDMY
+1231 Y
-1238 NYSKK
+1238 T
-1243 IEVFMKHYP
+1243 I
-1252 KFVENELNESEI
+1252 
-1264 DYYKFDSNKNL
+1264 
-1275 KLYDFFLERLL
+1275 
-1286 DNPFCKYARTK
+1286 
-1297 NSKSDYEQLNEKRTD
+1297 
-1312 FINLSMYKQVV
+1312 
-1323 VLFRLFKIF
+1323 
-1332 RCNAECAKFEDNFDT
+1332 
-1347 NFKIEGNLGE
+1347 
-1357 MFGNKKIDIITGKGN
+1357 
-1372 GKKSIYILNQSPTGL
+1372 
-1387 LEHKAVNLHSEKLK
+1387 
-1401 EK
+1401 

>member
-1 MKKRIYCDYYIGID
+1 MKNEKRTYSDYFIGID

-25 TDEYYNILKFRDKTM
+25 TDEQYNILKFGKKAM

-48 ANPAAER
+48 ANPAADR
-55 RTHRT
+55 RMYRT

-79 AEEITKKDPGFFL
+79 AEEIAKKDPGFFL

-102 DRKYDFKYLLFNDDN
+102 DRKFDFKYLLFNDDN

-125 DYPTAYRLRKAF
+125 EYPTVYHLRKAF

-193 ESDIKKITDVDTAK
+193 ESDIKKITDVDTAE
-207 FSEILKSKNTVT
+207 FSEILKSKSTVT
-219 AKKEAL
+219 AKKKAL

-236 KAVCDLLTGSSSVKL
+236 KAVCDLLAGSSSVKL

-263 ENIKIIFSDSS
+263 EKNKITFSSSSYQDEHDSYEEILDGDIIFTDLLKSVYDWSILADILGDNSYISQSKVKSYDKHRADLELLKKVVNKHCRDKYYDLFKSDKNDKNYCAYSGMCKIGGKKKEIKRVKQDDFYAEIKKILKPFDDDDDVKIIFSD
-274 YRDNHDIYEEVLED
+274 IET
-288 KVEFTDYLKAVYDW
+288 K
-302 SVLADILGEHE
+302 
-313 YISEVKDSEYEQ
+313 
-325 YGEDLK
+325 
-331 KLQRAVKK
+331 
-339 YCPDRMNSFFYS
+339 
-351 PDNGRNY
+351 
-358 CAYAGSCNTG
+358 
-368 GKKYSRLKWK
+368 
-378 KKDNEKKK
+378 
-386 TVQECFYKVV
+386 
-396 KEMLNE
+396 
-402 HLDDEDVKYIFDRI
+402 
-416 ADGSFLIKLRTSK
+416 SFLPKQISTE
-429 NCIFP
+429 NCALP
-434 YQLNELE
+434 YQLNEFE
-441 LRKILKNAENN
+441 LKRILSNAGNN
-452 FPFLKEKDESGLTVS
+452 FPFLKEKDESGITVS

-485 NDEHKG
+485 NDAHKSE
-491 KNSNCWMVRRDNSKD
+491 NSNCWMVRRDNSKD

-605 ADDFSGLSDMKEFKS
+605 ADDFSGLADMKEFKS

-735 QKINS
+735 RKINS

-804 DSRKKKLQDF
+804 DSRKKKLHDF

-828 IDFEGLNQSLK
+828 IDFEGLNQSLE

-960 QIIETQQSTKAVVN
+960 QVIETQQSAKAIVN
-974 VLKQVFPKSAVVGV
+974 VLKQVFPKSAVIGV

-1026 FDTKFKHNVWAYFK
+1026 FDTKFKHNAWAYFK

-1046 YTLNTSIYDSNVGS
+1046 YTLNASIYDSNVGS

-1072 SIKTIKKIIADE
+1072 SIKTVKKMIADE

-1098 SFFDENLNPKP
+1098 SFFDENLL
-1109 KPKSKSTLIPS
+1109 SKTNLSARVPS
-1120 KTGDEHLINQSDREI
+1120 KTGDAHFIGQSDNEI
-1135 VKKYGGYSS
+1135 IAKYGGY
-1144 KYAYFYLV
+1144 KANYAYYCLV
-1152 EDSDETRSIVSVP
+1152 EHLDKKKRIRTIESVP
-1165 AYLADSAEKDSAVLK
+1165 AYLSNLIEKDPAVLD
-1180 NYLKNY
+1180 NYLKNNLEL
-1186 AKIKEP
+1186 KDP
-1192 KILMKKIKIGTL
+1192 KIILRKIKIDTL
-1204 FCIDGFRVYLSGR
+1204 FCIDGFRAYLSGR
-1217 KSEDDLRFKPGVQL
+1217 KNDSKLRFKIGVQL
-1231 VLPEDMY
+1231 LLPDDMY
-1238 NYSKK
+1238 DYSKK
-1243 IEVFMKHYP
+1243 IEIFMKHYP
-1252 KFVENELNESEI
+1252 KITESKLNDAVIS
-1264 DYYKFDSNKNL
+1264 YYKFDSAKNME
-1275 KLYDFFLERLL
+1275 LYDFFLI
-1286 DNPFCKYARTK
+1286 KM
-1297 NSKSDYEQLNEKRTD
+1297 NSKPYNYLLGKKYYKFVDKRPD
-1312 FINLSMYKQVV
+1312 FIKLSVFEQIT
-1323 VLFRLFKIF
+1323 VLFRLFKVF
-1332 RCNAECAKFEDNFDT
+1332 KCTAEFADFNDKDFYVGTE
-1347 NFKIEGNLGE
+1347 IGLMLE
-1357 MFGNKKIDIITGKGN
+1357 NKKIS
-1372 GKKSIYILNQSPTGL
+1372 KKSYYIINQSPTGL
-1387 LEHKAVNLHSEKLK
+1387 FENKINLKTI
-1401 EK
+1401 